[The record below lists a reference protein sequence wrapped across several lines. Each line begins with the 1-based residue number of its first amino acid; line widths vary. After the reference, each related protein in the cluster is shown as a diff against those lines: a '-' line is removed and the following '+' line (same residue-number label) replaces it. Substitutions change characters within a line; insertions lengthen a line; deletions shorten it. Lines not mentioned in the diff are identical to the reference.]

1 MAADAFA
8 EMNFRSACY
17 SAYTLSAAKN
27 QRVVPPKHSSG
38 RPNHSCPSRRIQSQ
52 NPSPESGD
60 RSLPL
65 ANIALREGTSQ
76 ADLLLSHLW
85 VPEQGRTDW
94 KGFNRIQLWILI
106 ILWTTTV
113 KTYYKCQV
121 QNGQHKQ
128 GGTSHWVTNKITPVT
143 FLSLFQIFQG
153 FKKIKP
159 NYCNP
164 LLLFI

>member
-8 EMNFRSACY
+8 ETNFRSACY
-17 SAYTLSAAKN
+17 SAYALSAAKN
-27 QRVVPPKHSSG
+27 QRAVPPKHSWITAAPPG
-38 RPNHSCPSRRIQSQ
+38 GFRAV
-52 NPSPESGD
+52 PSPESGD
-60 RSLPL
+60 GSLPL

-76 ADLLLSHLW
+76 ADLFPSHLW

-128 GGTSHWVTNKITPVT
+128 GGTSHWVTNKITPHT

-164 LLLFI
+164 LL